1 MQHYGSSWAQLK
13 PCSGERPRGGDP
25 TDPTQGTGTVGVC
38 IWDWEE
44 PSWGPG
50 IQSLTITTSFS
61 DAEMLNSQERDCETS
76 HPNPKARD
84 SSGCSVGF
92 PETPHG

>member
-1 MQHYGSSWAQLK
+1 M
-13 PCSGERPRGGDP
+13 
-25 TDPTQGTGTVGVC
+25 
-38 IWDWEE
+38 WDWEE
-44 PSWGPG
+44 PFWGPG

-61 DAEMLNSQERDCETS
+61 DTEMLNWQERDCETC

-84 SSGCSVGF
+84 SIGCSVGF